1 MLRLLFIICWIVTSS
16 VVFKQPTVRG
26 VFGVRVAFQANSQ
39 MLTFVCF
46 LDNGRILTNKR
57 VVSQDEFIKIAS
69 GFWPSIYNP
78 DRINYFEERQLLC
91 GVYVDSFSQKE
102 TTYCAPFDSLWKLR
116 FSMFPLRGNNLEEG
130 WSSKLYRPSPKQELY
145 LYNTYQVRNVDADF
159 FLDTNFWKLMSDLQ
173 DPVWIANYKS
183 LK

>member
-1 MLRLLFIICWIVTSS
+1 ME
-16 VVFKQPTVRG
+16 QNVRG

-46 LDNGRILTNKR
+46 LDNGRVLTNKR

-69 GFWPSIYNP
+69 GHWPSIYNP
-78 DRINYFEERQLLC
+78 DRKNYFEERDLMC
-91 GVYVDSFSQKE
+91 GIVIDSFSLKE
-102 TTYCAPFDSLWKLR
+102 MTYCVPFDSLWKIR
-116 FSMFPLRGNNLEEG
+116 FSTYPYRGSITEDG
-130 WSSKLYRPSPKQELY
+130 WSSKLYRPSSKQELF
-145 LYNTYQVRNVDADF
+145 LYNTYNVRNVDGDF
-159 FLDTNFWKLMSDLQ
+159 FLDTNFWKLLSDLK